1 MANELKNPNW
11 LLQKLS
17 IIKNNNVFDV
27 YPSSQNNI
35 SNIIEEFKLVQDINS
50 PIMGGHILIQD
61 LYNWSG
67 DLNVNSFEKLI
78 IELYTDLEYSKKK
91 TFEFN
96 IFSVQQVSHNRNQVN
111 VNEFEYYNCI
121 KIDFSTDSILSSTED
136 LDILNYGEDFV
147 GYIATDGSG
156 QIPGF
161 VNEIMKKLNV
171 DDYEIEP
178 TFNGVWIKSNELSYP
193 WAKSKGQQSLDSL
206 INYVKEYACSKLNK
220 NAINYFF
227 WRDVDGYHFKSVEKM
242 INDSS
247 ETLPAYFFISEA
259 GVPGGI
265 IDVYDM
271 RQANILDLADKNT
284 FQSFYEKISP
294 NYDEFYLDFVDTSIG
309 FTYSIIDFDYVR
321 DFSLW
326 NSIEKYKL
334 IPDDKNT
341 SVYINKNRKKTSEN
355 TIQNLRTDDVVY
367 GYFQGSKLNTPF
379 DQYWNNLGKTGD
391 SRWDNIAFKPQFDI
405 TDLDIQTF
413 YKIHK
418 NIREP
423 LKAKRSKY
431 SYLKNLK
438 RKWEVYRCSI
448 CCLSDRLGGIQ
459 DQLDIERLQGLD
471 DPNKNPEFLTLFGP
485 TGIFADSNVQYR
497 IAAAGSF
504 SDVYNYDSTNE
515 NNKGLTL
522 SYDLRKS
529 PYNESIGNFYQIDPE
544 MSNYEKHIFTHA
556 FAEYDLRIEKN
567 NKLIG
572 EIDIF
577 LGSVD
582 GYIAA
587 ADQFFQSNLEPLE
600 EGEEDIP
607 ARCQGN
613 SLQELDP
620 QEPPNFDYDG
630 VKQIDT
636 QDPQNP
642 YVFDISQQIVNCSLN
657 SYIPHD
663 FTFAKYL
670 YYRSPNPTCSY
681 NNAFAGNFLAVSDF
695 LGYELNLKNS
705 NISSVDLGYEK
716 LRSEIS
722 NKRGLCSYCINP
734 IMLEIFKRRA
744 IREKFVLSKEN
755 ELLLHIKNT
764 LQNKFYDK
772 WKEYK
777 QIYLNRKSFFISKNE
792 EKINNNEEN
801 VKSTPLSLYN
811 IKSITRKPIRGSRY
825 EILSRKQGITGGK
838 VGEYLYKIFFNDE
851 IQDTSI
857 DGNHPYYDQKYKL
870 NTDNGFIK
878 DRKPLEKISVRDFT
892 TLNNYPFASAFDPNI
907 LNGAVKEGIYTGI
920 DESDSKFTFISNKY
934 GYDSFVLNSLKN
946 NGYDLSDYETKYN
959 IFKSSLVNSK
969 PVNLKREEISSY
981 VRIEFKT
988 PIGIESINDF
998 PNGFIRNAGYEYFLP
1013 YLVSLTSGPN
1023 GRQTINQNITVIG
1036 MDPYGFDVAIK
1047 RIPHLNQ
1054 DGEYYW
1060 WWSGMESPQMDL
1072 WPEAVFETKYPYY
1085 AIHER
1090 KEKYNTL
1097 DSKDN
1102 KLQNNYRTALGGAGG
1117 SNIYTLEFDSSYNFT
1132 TLPNSYL
1139 NSYEYKD
1146 RDEFKST
1153 RYDKN
1158 LSETNFCSNVIFNSH
1173 KTLKAVRSW
1182 WSFHLPQNIMI
1193 IPVFDSLFS
1202 YSRFINR
1209 TFNLPVDDRAFDYVF
1224 MGGLRNTNGEEK
1236 YDDIMRFSDTDDAN
1250 QFINQFS
1257 QNNINFVWEQN
1268 HFDNL
1273 ISSFKDYNYFEEVHP
1288 DIKTYFNNMTNYWMA
1303 GEGIIYRPDLLT
1315 DDVWKYDLSG
1325 YSEYGLISPPVRQ
1338 NHPDIFDNNFAGQ
1351 FVVFAKTSDVCTKSE
1366 LKCINP
1372 KGQTTTS
1379 GCPEDDPYCNCPA
1392 QNRKPSEVEP
1402 SYLELYKLEQEM
1414 KECELVKKHLGDDW
1428 LGCVWSDPNNT
1439 ASCNCPEVGDKFMDY
1454 LEYNRTYA
1462 TFWNTPPQV
1471 PLLRNSQINL
1481 LFSNKMVIKV
1491 LANPSIKVGSLIKIV
1506 QPNFVPEGKKDVKR
1520 FSGKYLVTSISY
1532 IFNGNTND
1540 YYELTLNRDSLLFD
1554 PNDSS
1559 IPVLL
1564 TE

>member
-17 IIKNNNVFDV
+17 IIKNNNRFDI
-27 YPSSQNNI
+27 YPSTKNNI
-35 SNIIEEFKLVQDINS
+35 SNIIEEFKFVQDINS

-61 LYNWSG
+61 VYNWSG

-78 IELYTDLEYSKKK
+78 IELYTDLKYSTKK

-111 VNEFEYYNCI
+111 VNEYEYYNCI
-121 KIDFSTDSILSSTED
+121 KIDFSTDNILSSSED
-136 LDILNYGEDFV
+136 SDILNYGEDFV
-147 GYIATDGSG
+147 GYIATDGST

-161 VNEIMKKLNV
+161 INEVMKKLNV
-171 DDYEIEP
+171 EEYEIEP

-206 INYVKEYACSKLNK
+206 INYVKEYACSKSNK

-242 INDSS
+242 INDSDNNI
-247 ETLPAYFFISEA
+247 PAYFFISEA

-309 FTYSIIDFDYVR
+309 FTYSIVDFDYVR

-341 SVYINKNRKKTSEN
+341 SVFINKNRKKTSEN
-355 TIQNLRTDDVVY
+355 TIQNLRTDDLVY

-379 DQYWNNLGKTGD
+379 DQYWNNIGKTGD
-391 SRWDNIAFKPQFDI
+391 SRWDNVSFKPQFDM
-405 TDLDIQTF
+405 TELDIQTF

-423 LKAKRSKY
+423 LKSKRSKY

-459 DQLDIERLQGLD
+459 DQLDIERLQGLE
-471 DPNKNPEFLTLFGP
+471 DPNQNPEFLSLFGP
-485 TGIFADSNVQYR
+485 TGIFADSNIQYR

-504 SDVYNYDSTNE
+504 SDVYNYDSSNE
-515 NNKGLTL
+515 NNRGLTL
-522 SYDLRKS
+522 SYDLNKT
-529 PYNESIGNFYQIDPE
+529 PYNESIGDFYQIDSE
-544 MSNYEKHIFTHA
+544 MSNYEKHIFTNA
-556 FAEYDLRIEKN
+556 FAEYDLRVQKN
-567 NKLIG
+567 NEVIA

-577 LGSVD
+577 LANVD
-582 GYIAA
+582 GYIIG
-587 ADQFFQSNLEPLE
+587 ADQQFQSNLREIDE
-600 EGEEDIP
+600 ERDI
-607 ARCQGN
+607 RCQGN
-613 SLQELDP
+613 SIQTLYP
-620 QEPPNFDYDG
+620 QAPNGF
-630 VKQIDT
+630 
-636 QDPQNP
+636 
-642 YVFDISQQIVNCSLN
+642 ISDNIQIVYPENSEKYYYDVNSQIINCSLN

-663 FTFAKYL
+663 FIIAKHIDDDFTYCT
-670 YYRSPNPTCSY
+670 YINPIPDI
-681 NNAFAGNFLAVSDF
+681 NDF
-695 LGYELNLKNS
+695 LDYKINYQNIAPPSESNSQNLFRNA
-705 NISSVDLGYEK
+705 
-716 LRSEIS
+716 IS
-722 NKRGLCSYCINP
+722 NKFAYCVYCVNP

-744 IREKFVLSKEN
+744 TKQKFILSKEN
-755 ELLLHIKNT
+755 ELLLHVKNT
-764 LQNKFYDK
+764 LQNKFYER

-777 QIYLNRKSFFISKNE
+777 QKFLTRKAFFISKNE
-792 EKINNNEEN
+792 DKINNNDTN
-801 VKSTPLSLYN
+801 IKSTTLSLFN

-825 EILSRKQGITGGK
+825 EILSKKQGITGGK
-838 VGEYLYKIFFNDE
+838 VGQYLHKIFFDDQE
-851 IQDTSI
+851 QDISI
-857 DGNHPYYDQKYKL
+857 EGNHPYYDQKYKS
-870 NTDNGFIK
+870 NTDNGFIVQ
-878 DRKPLEKISVRDFT
+878 RKALEKISISDFT
-892 TLNNYPFASAFDPNI
+892 DLNDPQFLSSYPPSL
-907 LNGAVKEGIYTGI
+907 LNSGIKEGIYTGVDGS
-920 DESDSKFTFISNKY
+920 DEKINSTSKKY
-934 GYDSFVLNSLKN
+934 GYDSFILNELSLN
-946 NGYDLSDYETKYN
+946 DYDVSDYNTRYN
-959 IFKSSLVNSK
+959 IFKTSLINSK
-969 PVNLKREEISSY
+969 PVNIRREEITSY

-1023 GRQTINQNITVIG
+1023 GRQTINQNIAVIG

-1047 RIPHLNQ
+1047 RIPHVNQ
-1054 DGEYYW
+1054 DGEFYW
-1060 WWSGMESPQMDL
+1060 WWNGIESPQMDL
-1072 WPEAVFETKYPYY
+1072 WPEAIFETKYSYY
-1085 AIHER
+1085 AIDGMNN
-1090 KEKYNTL
+1090 KYNTL
-1097 DSKDN
+1097 DKKDSKEKN
-1102 KLQNNYRTALGGAGG
+1102 NPKEYLWSGFSNFRHLQ
-1117 SNIYTLEFDSSYNFT
+1117 FDGSYNET
-1132 TLPNSYL
+1132 TPPNTYL
-1139 NSYEYKD
+1139 NSYEYANQFYTND
-1146 RDEFKST
+1146 ALKSAK
-1153 RYDKN
+1153 YDKN
-1158 LSETNFCSNVIFNSH
+1158 LSETNFCSHFLLNSH
-1173 KTLKAVRSW
+1173 KTLKAARSW
-1182 WSFHLPQNIMI
+1182 WSFHIPQNIVI

-1202 YSRFINR
+1202 YPFYNRSFDLPIDTR
-1209 TFNLPVDDRAFDYVF
+1209 TFDHVF
-1224 MGGLRNTNGEEK
+1224 LAGARNTTGNEK
-1236 YDDIMRFSDTDDAN
+1236 FDEILRFSDTQDAN
-1250 QFINQFS
+1250 EFINEIS
-1257 QNNINFVWEQN
+1257 QNNINFVYEQN

-1273 ISSFKDYNYFEEVHP
+1273 ISSFKDYDYFEEVHP
-1288 DIKTYFNNMTNYWMA
+1288 DIKTYFNNMTNYWMS
-1303 GEGIIYRPDLLT
+1303 GEGIMYRPELIT

-1338 NHPDIFDNNFAGQ
+1338 NHPDIFDNNFAAQ
-1351 FVVFAKTSDVCTKSE
+1351 FVVFAKTSDVCTKSD

-1372 KGQTTTS
+1372 KGQTTTT

-1392 QNRKPSEVEP
+1392 QNRKPTEAEP

-1414 KECELVKKHLGDDW
+1414 KECDLIKQHLGDDW

-1439 ASCNCPEVGDKFMDY
+1439 ASCNCPEIGDKFMDY

-1506 QPNFVPEGKKDVKR
+1506 QPNYIPEGKKDLKR

-1540 YYELTLNRDSLLFD
+1540 YYELTLNRDSLFFD
-1554 PNDSS
+1554 PNESA

-1564 TE
+1564 TD